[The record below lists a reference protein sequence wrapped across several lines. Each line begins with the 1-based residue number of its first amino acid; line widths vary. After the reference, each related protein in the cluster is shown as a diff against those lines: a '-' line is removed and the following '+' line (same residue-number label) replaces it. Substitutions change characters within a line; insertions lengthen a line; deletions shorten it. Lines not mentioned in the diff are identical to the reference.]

1 MQNQGGAEPDEDM
14 LPEYDFSEA
23 EVGKYAERY
32 ARAFRTVRLDADVA
46 EVFPNSESVNEV
58 LRAVAGAI
66 RARDARAKA
75 S

>member
-1 MQNQGGAEPDEDM
+1 MQNRDAEHDDDM

-32 ARAFRTVRLDADVA
+32 ARAFRTVRLDPDVA
-46 EVFPNSESVNEV
+46 EVFPSSESVNEV

>member
-1 MQNQGGAEPDEDM
+1 MQNPGGVEPDDDM
-14 LPEYDFSEA
+14 LPEYDFSDA

-32 ARAFRTVRLDADVA
+32 ARAFRTVRLDPDVA
-46 EVFPNSESVNEV
+46 EIFPDSAAVNEV

-66 RARDARAKA
+66 RAHEARAKA